1 MKAGYYTGDY
11 GYEVRDI
18 PERRPIADEV
28 KIRVAWCGLCGTDI
42 HKFQGKNGASVVIGD
57 YGYEVRDIPER
68 RPIADEVKIRVAWCG
83 LCGTDIHKFQ
93 GKNGASVVIPPII
106 LGHECSG
113 IVTEVGPECK
123 YFKVGDRVACDPSWG
138 CGKCIWCQ
146 QGLPNFCLE
155 RHGVAKGF
163 AEYVYPPEKNVYHIA
178 DTLDLEAAAFTEPL
192 SCAVHG
198 MDLIGIQSG
207 KTVAMYGMGA
217 IGSLMLQL
225 IRLTG
230 AAKIIVIEREAEK
243 RRLALELGATMAISD
258 QEIEEVAKQENID
271 YVIECIGLKST
282 MEQAIRIA
290 GKYAKVLLFGLGD
303 PEQPISFNQFEAYT
317 KELSI
322 YTSFLNPLC
331 SERAVHLLES
341 GQINT
346 KKIISAKL
354 TLEEMGEELK
364 TLRYARKGKVLV
376 SVSGEH

>member
-1 MKAGYYTGDY
+1 MKAGYYIGDY

-18 PERRPIADEV
+18 PDRKPEADEV

-42 HKFQGKNGASVVIGD
+42 HKFQGKNGASVV
-57 YGYEVRDIPER
+57 V
-68 RPIADEVKIRVAWCG
+68 
-83 LCGTDIHKFQ
+83 
-93 GKNGASVVIPPII
+93 PPII

-113 IVTEVGPECK
+113 IVTEVGPDCK
-123 YFKVGDRVACDPSWG
+123 YFQPGDRVACDPSWG

-163 AEYVYPPEKNVYHIA
+163 AQYVYPPEKNVYHIA
-178 DTLDLEAAAFTEPL
+178 DTLDLETAAFTEPL
-192 SCAVHG
+192 SCAIHG
-198 MDLIGIQSG
+198 MDLIQVQSG

-243 RRLALELGATMAISD
+243 RKLAVELGATMALSD
-258 QEIEEVAKQENID
+258 QEIEDVAKQENID
-271 YVIECIGLKST
+271 YVNECIGLKST

-290 GKYAKVLLFGLGD
+290 GKHAKVLLFGLGD
-303 PEQPISFNQFEAYT
+303 PKQPISFNQFEAYT

-322 YTSFLNPLC
+322 YTSYLNPLC

-346 KKIISAKL
+346 NKIISARL

-364 TLRYARKGKVLV
+364 TLRYAKKGKVLV

>member
-1 MKAGYYTGDY
+1 MKAGYYIGDY

-18 PERRPIADEV
+18 PDRKPEADEV

-42 HKFQGKNGASVVIGD
+42 HKFQGKNGASVV
-57 YGYEVRDIPER
+57 V
-68 RPIADEVKIRVAWCG
+68 
-83 LCGTDIHKFQ
+83 
-93 GKNGASVVIPPII
+93 PPII

-113 IVTEVGPECK
+113 IVTEVGPDCK
-123 YFKVGDRVACDPSWG
+123 YFQPGDRVACDPGWG

-163 AEYVYPPEKNVYHIA
+163 AQYVYPPEKNVYHIA

-192 SCAVHG
+192 SCAIHG
-198 MDLIGIQSG
+198 MDLIQIQSG

-243 RRLALELGATMAISD
+243 RKLALQLGATMALSD
-258 QEIEEVAKQENID
+258 QEIEDVAKQENID

-290 GKYAKVLLFGLGD
+290 GKHAKVLLFGLGD
-303 PEQPISFNQFEAYT
+303 PKQPISFNQFEAYT

-322 YTSFLNPLC
+322 YTSYLNPLC

-346 KKIISAKL
+346 NKIISARL

-364 TLRYARKGKVLV
+364 TLRYAKKGKVLV

>member
-1 MKAGYYTGDY
+1 MKAGYYT
-11 GYEVRDI
+11 
-18 PERRPIADEV
+18 
-28 KIRVAWCGLCGTDI
+28 
-42 HKFQGKNGASVVIGD
+42 GD

-123 YFKVGDRVACDPSWG
+123 YFKVGDRVACDPIWG

>member
-1 MKAGYYTGDY
+1 MKAGYYT
-11 GYEVRDI
+11 
-18 PERRPIADEV
+18 
-28 KIRVAWCGLCGTDI
+28 
-42 HKFQGKNGASVVIGD
+42 GD

-123 YFKVGDRVACDPSWG
+123 CFKVGDRVACDPSWG

>member
-1 MKAGYYTGDY
+1 MKAGYYT
-11 GYEVRDI
+11 
-18 PERRPIADEV
+18 
-28 KIRVAWCGLCGTDI
+28 
-42 HKFQGKNGASVVIGD
+42 GD

-123 YFKVGDRVACDPSWG
+123 YFKVGDRVDCDPSWG

>member
-1 MKAGYYTGDY
+1 MKAGYYVGDY
-11 GYEVRDI
+11 TYEVKDI
-18 PERRPIADEV
+18 PDREPN
-28 KIRVAWCGLCGTDI
+28 
-42 HKFQGKNGASVVIGD
+42 Q
-57 YGYEVRDIPER
+57 
-68 RPIADEVKIRVAWCG
+68 DEVKIRVAWCG

-113 IVTEVGPECK
+113 VVEAVGPDCQ

-178 DTLDLEAAAFTEPL
+178 DTLDLEDAAFTEPL
-192 SCAVHG
+192 SCAIHG
-198 MDLIGIQSG
+198 MDLIAMQSG
-207 KTVAMYGMGA
+207 KTVVMYGMGA

-225 IRLTG
+225 IRNAG
-230 AAKIIVIEREAEK
+230 AGKIIVVEREVQK
-243 RRLALELGATMAISD
+243 RSLALELGADIAVD
-258 QEIEEVAKQENID
+258 DKEIESLSKQINID

-282 MEQAIRIA
+282 MEQAIKIA
-290 GKYAKVLLFGLGD
+290 GKHAKVLLFGLGD
-303 PEQPISFNQFEAYT
+303 PQQPINFNQFEAYT

-322 YTSFLNPLC
+322 YTSYLNPLT
-331 SERAVHLLES
+331 SERAIRMLES

-346 KKIISAKL
+346 KKIISAEL
-354 TLEEMGEELK
+354 SLEDMQEELK
-364 TLRYARKGKVLV
+364 TLKYAKQGKVMVYL
-376 SVSGEH
+376 SKEH